1 MQNDTVSRKG
11 LTRSS
16 CRDAVAV
23 AEHADKCQVVI
34 DESLQVKVLARM
46 LHAGYMRV
54 RATRTNIIRFGQPW
68 HSATVKTFPAR
79 ARGTTDRTRV
89 IFRRCEHPSGR
100 VCWCQDRCYA
110 QKVEV
115 LCEVPWM
122 VTEVCLRVR
131 RRRECI
137 GNWGRQLLEESSDR
151 RWRAP
156 PTLHNAISGTG
167 W

>member
-1 MQNDTVSRKG
+1 MQNNTVSRKG

-23 AEHADKCQVVI
+23 AEHADECHVVI

-46 LHAGYMRV
+46 LHTGYMRV

-79 ARGTTDRTRV
+79 ARCTTDRTRV
-89 IFRRCEHPSGR
+89 IFRRCEDPSSW
-100 VCWCQDRCYA
+100 VCWCQYRRYA
-110 QKVEV
+110 QQVEV

-122 VTEVCLRVR
+122 VAEIGLRVR

-137 GNWGRQLLEESSDR
+137 GNWGRQLSEESSNR
-151 RWRAP
+151 RRRAA
-156 PTLHNAISGTG
+156 PTLHNAIDGTG

>member
-1 MQNDTVSRKG
+1 MQNNTVSRKG

-23 AEHADKCQVVI
+23 AEHADKCHVVI

-54 RATRTNIIRFGQPW
+54 RATRTNVTRFGQPR

-79 ARGTTDRTRV
+79 ARCTTDRTRV
-89 IFRRCEHPSGR
+89 IFRRCEHPSSW
-100 VCWCQDRCYA
+100 VCWCQNRCYA
-110 QKVEV
+110 QQVEV

-122 VTEVCLRVR
+122 VAEVCLRVR

-156 PTLHNAISGTG
+156 PTLHNAIDGIG